1 MAHNGDTELDRALE
15 ILVAEING
23 LSEGQDG
30 GPGVVLTVGGL
41 VIGGTI
47 IPDWQWFDEVEHA
60 ARAAFTVHS
69 GGSIDDE
76 SGGWARL
83 FRGVSESLVRERD
96 EQRAARNAI
105 GGLADRYRHLLAH
118 EDRTSYIHLSDA
130 RVLGPGGGARSTTG
144 MHWRGRLSAVS
155 GWSFGHPSGE

>member
-1 MAHNGDTELDRALE
+1 MGMAHNGDTEVDRALE
-15 ILVAEING
+15 IVVAEING
-23 LSEGQDG
+23 LTEGQDG
-30 GPGVVLTVGGL
+30 GPAVVLTVGGL

-96 EQRAARNAI
+96 EHRAARNAV
-105 GGLADRYRHLLAH
+105 GGLADRLPAPARPRGPHQLHPPERCPGPCSRRWLAVH
-118 EDRTSYIHLSDA
+118 RRDA
-130 RVLGPGGGARSTTG
+130 LEGTALRGIGVVLRAS
-144 MHWRGRLSAVS
+144 W
-155 GWSFGHPSGE
+155 